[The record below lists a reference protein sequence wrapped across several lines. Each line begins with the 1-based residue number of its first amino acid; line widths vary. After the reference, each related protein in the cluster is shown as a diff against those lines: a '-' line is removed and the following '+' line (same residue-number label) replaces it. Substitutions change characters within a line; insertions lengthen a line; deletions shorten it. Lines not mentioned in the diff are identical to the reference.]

1 MPNSITYLVSDL
13 VSQVRVES
21 DLNLSQVFTDDG
33 LAVVIS
39 DAGSELRDIF
49 TGTNQY
55 YDVSTFDFTL
65 VGGVGLN
72 SVVLPQDF
80 QAGHSID
87 VNPATQTPFTLRYL
101 PNWLN
106 RNSYSMPF
114 QVFGN
119 NFGPKAYTFLGN
131 EIVVLPAIYSA
142 GIYRLYYTPTWTPL
156 MLPQLAPEAVS
167 GTAAVLAAIGTA
179 GSMTFTGS
187 KFTQANVGD
196 TVIVTGSAHS
206 QNNGTFVVTIVTDAL
221 NIQTSNVA
229 AVADSPT
236 AATATFQPLGT
247 RSTLPQNM
255 NPWVQYLKTQAIIS
269 VRVKRGQPVESFEA
283 RLQVQKDRIQ
293 TILQDRKEEPN
304 QPPLLRGRGDMF
316 GDGTGGG
323 WGSF

>member
-1 MPNSITYLVSDL
+1 MADSITYLVSDL

-55 YDVSTFDFTL
+55 YDVSTFDFQLT
-65 VGGVGLN
+65 GGVGLN

-87 VNPATQTPFTLRYL
+87 VNPDTQTPFTLRYL

-156 MLPQLAPEAVS
+156 ALPAAIPNN
-167 GTAAVLAAIGTA
+167 GTAAVV
-179 GSMTFTGS
+179 GSFGLGGLVGFTNS
-187 KFTQANVGD
+187 AWTQAYVGRRIIIAGA
-196 TVIVTGSAHS
+196 THSA
-206 QNNGTFVVTIVTDAL
+206 NNGTFVISAVSDLSNIV
-221 NIQTSNVA
+221 IA
-229 AVADSPT
+229 ATTAIESPT
-236 AATATFQPLGT
+236 TATATVELPGT
-247 RSTLPQNM
+247 TITLPQNM
-255 NPWVQYLKTQAIIS
+255 NPWVQYIKTQAIIS
-269 VRVKRGQPVESFEA
+269 VRVKRGQSVESFEA